1 MNQEQLIHYSD
12 YPGREPT
19 YVFVHGFTCNETD
32 FVNQVEH
39 FRGIGHRVITLDLP
53 GHGLSIDYIPKDL
66 TMKAMGRH
74 VVTLLRHLEV
84 KEAIMIGHSM
94 GCMVVT
100 EVALQA
106 PDVVIGIV
114 LIDGSR
120 IARGDPEEAV
130 ATRRKVFEDEGFKKC
145 MMNTFEPMFLPG
157 SDETEKKRIIDRACT
172 QPEHASIDILLSAVR
187 WCAEDFESAYTELK
201 VPVQV
206 RSCYFLQKISAQ
218 CTPNSSFVFLL
229 GNTIDS

>member
-1 MNQEQLIHYSD
+1 MNQEQLIHYN
-12 YPGREPT
+12 YPGFEPT

-39 FRGIGHRVITLDLP
+39 FHGIGHRVITLDLP
-53 GHGLSIDYIPKDL
+53 GHGLSRDYIPKDL
-66 TMKAMGRH
+66 TMNAMGRH

-84 KEAIMIGHSM
+84 KDAIMIGHSM

-120 IARGDPEEAV
+120 SARGDSEEAV
-130 ATRRKVFEDEGFKKC
+130 AIHRKVFEDEGFKKC
-145 MMNTFEPMFLPG
+145 MMDTFEPMFLP
-157 SDETEKKRIIDRACT
+157 SSNEKEKKRIIDRACT

-187 WCAEDFESAYTELK
+187 WCAEDFEPAYKELN

-206 RSCYFLQKISAQ
+206 RSYYFLYKRYAHI
-218 CTPNSSFVFLL
+218 LL
-229 GNTIDS
+229 